1 MNASVLTVAET
12 RDAPAA
18 LERHPCPAQSYLRY
32 VVRWGRALLLC
43 HLLLIRNL
51 LASVDGER
59 PCLARL
65 PETAWVR
72 QGRRRDDGHTRE
84 PAVDQ
89 DLPCGSY
96 ARFSS
101 DLQSLESNADQQRQC
116 RDKAGRNGHHISS
129 ELEFSDE
136 AVSGTK
142 RHRAGLDALLEAA
155 EARRIKVLYFHSLSR
170 LSRESV
176 ITLPLLK
183 HLVYNCGV
191 RIISVTEGIDSTDT
205 SWEVIAH
212 VMSLVHQ
219 QYLKELAV
227 NVFRG
232 QEGAVLAGF
241 SLGDYCFGYTSV
253 PIPGSEKGRR
263 GRNAKPRKMYVVDPH
278 TAVWLTRI
286 FRWFVHERRSLR
298 WIARE
303 LNRRDAPK
311 DHRSST
317 KHWRHQYLPR
327 LLSNEKVLGRWPWGR
342 KRNVRNPLDGA
353 IRQEDRSAEEHQK
366 WLRHFPH
373 LRLIDE
379 ETFAR
384 AQQLLQESADTCAAH
399 RGEKGKLNGL
409 RAGAAAQHP
418 RHLLSGLIKCGHCGH
433 TFYVGGPH
441 GKYMFCPGYH
451 RGICACQTQLR
462 RDRAEKIILAEIG
475 RRIRG
480 DEAWRRLVFEET
492 LEAWNANLAHLPS
505 ELTAAENALAEIQ
518 QKIAHLVDLVEN
530 GRGGPEVDER
540 LTQRRSQKRKLTEK
554 VERLKRA
561 NQGRPAA
568 PTAAWVDEQLQKL
581 GESLT
586 QATPAAAHALRNLVG
601 GQITVRE
608 IRQEGR
614 QRHYLQG
621 RCVVRCAAVAQG
633 FLAGTDVAGQ
643 VAAEELAALGAV
655 ILIDFREP
663 PQYEVESERAK
674 ELLDRG
680 WLMTRIGQEMHKA
693 KSYVR
698 KLIAFWHTS
707 RGLPVPDGRAR
718 RATLAEKH
726 SERPLY
732 QQVSDEVMC
741 LYHQHLLLEEIAAR
755 LSIDRNTVTAAV
767 RWWHQSR
774 HLPVP
779 DGRARRRGL
788 SVKSLPKTEED
799 QGRHPGPLM
808 SEQSEL

>member
-1 MNASVLTVAET
+1 MNRDFATVAGT
-12 RDAPAA
+12 CVAFDASAVN
-18 LERHPCPAQSYLRY
+18 RTSTHTCLRY
-32 VVRWGRALLLC
+32 LVCWGWALLLC
-43 HLLLIRNL
+43 HLLLTRSL
-51 LASVDGER
+51 LASVDFER
-59 PCLARL
+59 PYLALL
-65 PETAWVR
+65 PETALVR
-72 QGRRRDDGHTRE
+72 QGRRRDDGHTQE
-84 PAVDQ
+84 PAVDR
-89 DLPCGSY
+89 DVPCGSY

-101 DLQSLESNADQQRQC
+101 DLQSQESNADQQRQC
-116 RDKAGRNGHHISS
+116 RDKAGLNRHRISE

-191 RIISVTEGIDSTDT
+191 RIISVTEGIDSNDT

-241 SLGDYCFGYTSV
+241 SLGDYCFGYASV

-263 GRNAKPRKMYVVDPH
+263 GRNAKPRKMYVIDPH

-286 FRWFVHERRSLR
+286 FHWFVHERRSLR

-303 LNRRDAPK
+303 LNRLDAPK
-311 DHRSST
+311 DHRSSK

-373 LRLIDE
+373 LQLIDA

-384 AQQLLQESADTCAAH
+384 AQQLLQENAEACAAH
-399 RGEKGKLNGL
+399 RGEKGTLQGSL
-409 RAGAAAQHP
+409 AGAAARHP
-418 RHLLSGLIKCGHCGH
+418 CHLLSGLIKCGHCGH
-433 TFYVGGPH
+433 TFYVGGAH
-441 GKYMFCPGYH
+441 GKYMFCPGYDC
-451 RGICACQTQLR
+451 GICGCQTQLR
-462 RDRAEKIILAEIG
+462 RDRAEKMILAEIG

-480 DEAWRRLVFEET
+480 DEAWQRLVFEET
-492 LEAWNANLAHLPS
+492 LKAWNANLAHLPS

-518 QKIAHLVDLVEN
+518 QKITRLMDLVEN

-540 LTQRRSQKRKLTEK
+540 LTQRRSEKRKLTEK
-554 VERLKRA
+554 VERLRRA
-561 NQGRPAA
+561 NQGPPAA

-581 GESLT
+581 GKSLT

-621 RCVVRCAAVAQG
+621 RCVVRCSAVAQG
-633 FLAGTDVAGQ
+633 LLAGTDVADQ
-643 VAAEELAALGAV
+643 VPAEESAALGDV
-655 ILIDFREP
+655 IVIDFREP
-663 PQYEVESERAK
+663 PQYQVESERAK

-726 SERPLY
+726 SKCPLY
-732 QQVSDEVMC
+732 QQISDEVMC

-755 LSIDRNTVTAAV
+755 LTIDRNTVTAAV
-767 RWWHQSR
+767 RWWHLSR
-774 HLPVP
+774 GLPVP
-779 DGRARRRGL
+779 DGRARRKDL
-788 SVKSLPKTEED
+788 EVKSKDSPRPQRPAPADD
-799 QGRHPGPLM
+799 QNAGDV
-808 SEQSEL
+808 QS